1 MYSTKNIEK
10 ILIANMINQSN
21 KKPIEAEALNEET
34 QSQFRFIESAD
45 ELKEIM
51 TSQQY
56 SQALEAYK
64 NLIRA
69 DECSLQEVAGR
80 AERQHFQK
88 EAIAEC
94 RVLAGLL
101 ECFFGEDVKDSLCKR
116 AAEVRRMT
124 AAWLHGEQRQVIQKG
139 AVK

>member
-1 MYSTKNIEK
+1 MNASISKARALVCECVERCYMLDRSFAAN
-10 ILIANMINQSN
+10 LIVGTAV
-21 KKPIEAEALNEET
+21 
-34 QSQFRFIESAD
+34 
-45 ELKEIM
+45 
-51 TSQQY
+51 
-56 SQALEAYK
+56 EAYK
-64 NLIRA
+64 NLIKA